1 MHLSLSEMGNRGLYS
16 WGLLAVLIASAPV
29 CFASEEIEKES
40 PLFGNLAAFNALA
53 NDLVQLSQH
62 EKIPFSL
69 KPISQPARLTSKPQF
84 PLQAKKEGKLDEG
97 LPALSTDPSKINPV
111 DIQAFGLIPNSNAV
125 GSTTGG
131 LPLPQARVVSPVG
144 EQSSREMTEAP
155 RSTLESINNPE
166 VLTGLTP
173 RTTRFGKDPYDKNL
187 FLSQPMPRS
196 STGSTEPGSMS
207 GDNKQALSINGGP
220 SESSSDADPDKKK
233 EQDARETF
241 QKTMKEF
248 AERTEDKEAFRL
260 VDYYDLKNLIA
271 KHESILPSF
280 ENDEIDE
287 RFVQN
292 ARIIFDR
299 FGDKDG
305 SFDKRPFER
314 FLRRMEPEQIIFRS
328 QDLRQNTFPS
338 AARGQNHRERSSD

>member
-1 MHLSLSEMGNRGLYS
+1 
-16 WGLLAVLIASAPV
+16 
-29 CFASEEIEKES
+29 
-40 PLFGNLAAFNALA
+40 
-53 NDLVQLSQH
+53 
-62 EKIPFSL
+62 
-69 KPISQPARLTSKPQF
+69 
-84 PLQAKKEGKLDEG
+84 
-97 LPALSTDPSKINPV
+97 
-111 DIQAFGLIPNSNAV
+111 
-125 GSTTGG
+125 
-131 LPLPQARVVSPVG
+131 
-144 EQSSREMTEAP
+144 
-155 RSTLESINNPE
+155 
-166 VLTGLTP
+166 
-173 RTTRFGKDPYDKNL
+173 
-187 FLSQPMPRS
+187 
-196 STGSTEPGSMS
+196 MS